1 MFVRNL
7 SIHNLNYPFPLKIV
21 TDYMNSVKYWLL
33 KRYISRV
40 VQFWF
45 LWKYFNLQLFSES
58 NSYHFHLLFFPLST
72 IANLCKENQ
81 TTFAHAYKIA
91 FVDKDRNIHLKSF
104 HI

>member
-21 TDYMNSVKYWLL
+21 TDYINSVKYWLL

-45 LWKYFNLQLFSES
+45 LWKYFNLQLFSDQI
-58 NSYHFHLLFFPLST
+58 SYHFHLLFVSFVHL
-72 IANLCKENQ
+72 AYLCKENQ
-81 TTFAHAYKIA
+81 TFFAHAYKIA
-91 FVDKDRNIHLKSF
+91 FVDKDRTIHLKSF